1 MSAQV
6 LNGEQ
11 TFLDQNGAPLS
22 GGFVYFYAPNTST
35 FSPTWQDPGL
45 SILNTNPIVLDQAG
59 RAKIWGNIDY
69 RQVVTDQFGNV
80 QWDTITQ
87 AGISGQ
93 VIGNLEVTGNLTTDG
108 NLQVNGTS
116 NFGGLATF
124 SDIHT
129 ADLTSTNQMTVN
141 FLQGTQGFFTH
152 LQTGNTLSN
161 DTNTNVLTV
170 NSSAN
175 VNSLLVDNVSTFN
188 GPVNVHS
195 NLEMQG
201 GYSIIVDSP
210 GGIQVDTIQSV
221 VGSGSD
227 VNCGANFV
235 PVTNLATN
243 LGGPGAVWL
252 NVYAHNYITASTNPS
267 SAVAADG
274 FLDIVKGISVKTEPH
289 LGIAKEDLQGN
300 AWAQIEANGGV
311 NYNMLVGALWKAL
324 QELSAKFDAYVAAH
338 P

>member
-1 MSAQV
+1 MAAQV

-11 TFLDQNGAPLS
+11 TFLDQNGKPLN
-22 GGFVYFYAPNTST
+22 GGFVFMYAPNTGT
-35 FSPTWQDPGL
+35 FQNTWSDVGL
-45 SILNTNPIVLDQAG
+45 SVLNTNPIVLDQAG
-59 RAKIWGNIDY
+59 RAKIWGNTDY

-93 VIGNLEVTGNLTTDG
+93 VIGNLEVTGNLTADG

-124 SDIHT
+124 NDIHT

-161 DTNTNVLTV
+161 DTNTNTLTV
-170 NSSAN
+170 NSGAN
-175 VNSLLVDNVSTFN
+175 INSLLVDNVSTFN

-195 NLEMQG
+195 NLEIQG

-210 GGIQVDTIQSV
+210 GGVQVDTIQSV
-221 VGSGSD
+221 AGSGSD
-227 VNCGANFV
+227 LNCGSNFV

-243 LGGPGAVWL
+243 LGGPGAAWL
-252 NVYAHNYITASTNPS
+252 NVYAHNYVTVSTDPG
-267 SAVAADG
+267 SALAEDG
-274 FLDIVKGISVKTEPH
+274 ALEIVKRVPIKTEPH
-289 LGIAKEDLQGN
+289 LGIAKEDLHGHN
-300 AWAQIEANGGV
+300 WSMVEENKGV
-311 NYNMLVGALWKAL
+311 NYNLVVGMLWKAL

>member
-22 GGFVYFYAPNTST
+22 GGFVYMYTPNTSN
-35 FSPTWQDPGL
+35 FSTTWQDPGL
-45 SILNTNPIVLDQAG
+45 SIVNTNPIVLDQAG
-59 RAKIWGNIDY
+59 RAKIWGNMEY

-93 VIGNLEVTGNLTTDG
+93 VIGDLDITGNLTTNG

-116 NFGGLATF
+116 NFSGLAVF
-124 SDIHT
+124 NDIHT
-129 ADLTSTNQMTVN
+129 RDFTSTDSMTVN
-141 FLQGTQGFFTH
+141 FLSGVQGFFTH
-152 LQTGNTLSN
+152 FQAGNILAN
-161 DTNTNVLTV
+161 DGNFNTLTV

-175 VNSLLVDNVSTFN
+175 INSLLVDNVTTLN
-188 GPVNVHS
+188 GPLNMHS
-195 NLEMQG
+195 NLNVQA
-201 GYSIIVDSP
+201 GYSIDIASP
-210 GGIQVDTIQSV
+210 GGIQTDHLQSFT
-221 VGSGSD
+221 VGQPVLCGSD
-227 VNCGANFV
+227 FTPAS
-235 PVTNLATN
+235 N
-243 LGGPGAVWL
+243 LGQNLGLSALAWNDV
-252 NVYAHNYITASTNPS
+252 VAHNYITVSTNPS
-267 SAVAADG
+267 SAVAEDG
-274 FLDIVKGISVKTEPH
+274 FLDIVKGILVKTEPH

-300 AWAQIEANGGV
+300 AWAQVEVNGGV

-324 QELSAKFDAYVAAH
+324 QELNAKFDAYVAAH

>member
-22 GGFVYFYAPNTST
+22 GGFVYMYVPNTSN
-35 FSPTWQDPGL
+35 FSTTWKDPGL
-45 SILNTNPIVLDQAG
+45 VVVNTNPIVLDQAG
-59 RAKIWGNIDY
+59 RAKIWGNMEY

-80 QWDTITQ
+80 QWDTLTQ

-93 VIGNLEVTGNLTTDG
+93 VIGDLDVTGNLMTNG

-129 ADLTSTNQMTVN
+129 ADLTSTTSVTVN
-141 FLQGTQGFFTH
+141 FLTGVQGFFTH
-152 LQTGNTLSN
+152 FQYGNALGN
-161 DTNTNVLTV
+161 DTNTNTLTV

-175 VNSLLVDNVSTFN
+175 VNSLLVDNLTTLN
-188 GPVNVHS
+188 GPLNMHS
-195 NLEMQG
+195 NLNVQA
-201 GYSIIVDSP
+201 GYSIDITSP
-210 GGIQVDTIQSV
+210 GGIQTDHIQSFT
-221 VGSGSD
+221 VGQPVLCGSD
-227 VNCGANFV
+227 FTPAS
-235 PVTNLATN
+235 N
-243 LGGPGAVWL
+243 LGSNLGLSALAWNDV
-252 NVYAHNYITASTNPS
+252 VAHNYITVSTNPS
-267 SAVAADG
+267 SAVAEDG

-300 AWAQIEANGGV
+300 AWAQVEVNGGV

-324 QELSAKFDAYVAAH
+324 QELNAKFDTYVAAH